1 MIISWLNY
9 ARSDI
14 DQIQGDVFCS
24 VTFSVSKSYGRTFV
38 PSCVDTCI
46 PECHCIR
53 HRFCILRRFV
63 RNRIEIQTGIQTSAC
78 SRDDIR
84 PSMRL
89 KILLRYKSTPNP
101 TPLPISIRV
110 NLVNKALAQ
119 IQRHRLLRHRP
130 HGAQAQQAAKQ
141 QRQPFLHVLF
151 LLLLRRPGAQ
161 PIRLH
166 DAHYT
171 LFSAGFQERTARFPK
186 KCRKRGP
193 PVSRKPLNDA
203 AVGENQYVSLTSTS
217 L

>member
-24 VTFSVSKSYGRTFV
+24 VTFSVSKSYGRTFT
-38 PSCVDTCI
+38 PICVDTCI

-63 RNRIEIQTGIQTSAC
+63 RNRIEIQTGIQTFAC
-78 SRDDIR
+78 SSEDIR

-89 KILLRYKSTPNP
+89 KILLRDKITPIP

-110 NLVNKALAQ
+110 NLVNKALVQ

-130 HGAQAQQAAKQ
+130 RGAQAQQAAKQ
-141 QRQPFLHVLF
+141 QHHPFLHVFF
-151 LLLLRRPGAQ
+151 LLLLRCPAAW
-161 PIRLH
+161 PVH
-166 DAHYT
+166 DALCLIIPYPT
-171 LFSAGFQERTARFPK
+171 PDFQGTDAIFEAQTAFSIANLLLNPK
-186 KCRKRGP
+186 NREKAL
-193 PVSRKPLNDA
+193 PLRPA
-203 AVGENQYVSLTSTS
+203 K
-217 L
+217 